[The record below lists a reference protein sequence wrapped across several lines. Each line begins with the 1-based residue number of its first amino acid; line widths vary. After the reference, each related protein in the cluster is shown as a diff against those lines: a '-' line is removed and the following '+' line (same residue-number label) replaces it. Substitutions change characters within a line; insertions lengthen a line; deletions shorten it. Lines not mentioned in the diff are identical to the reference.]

1 MMVALLLVLGGIMA
15 YLFFDKGFWLDT
27 WARSGEESMRSVRA
41 EYKRKNNQTESWMTK
56 HDREYEHQQ
65 EEEAKWRQ

>member
-1 MMVALLLVLGGIMA
+1 MITLLLVLGGIMA

-27 WARSGEESMRSVRA
+27 WARADTDSMDRVRE
-41 EYKRKNNQTESWMTK
+41 EYKQRNNDKESWMTK
-56 HDREYEHQQ
+56 HDREYEQQQ